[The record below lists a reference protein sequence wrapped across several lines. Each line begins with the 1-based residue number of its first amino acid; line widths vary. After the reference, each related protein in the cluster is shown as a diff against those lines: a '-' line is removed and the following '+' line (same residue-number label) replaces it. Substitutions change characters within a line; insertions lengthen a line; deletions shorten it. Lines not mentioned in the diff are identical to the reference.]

1 VDGCHLSRDKLQGD
15 GEGCDLKTSDYL
27 KKYGV
32 RLKKHLGQVF
42 LSDDRIAKRIVK
54 AAELTPEDVVVEIGA
69 GAGTLTEELAK
80 TGARV
85 IAYEIDESLAPI
97 LQERLSKYPNV
108 ELRFEDFLKAK
119 NVPEGAICVSNI
131 PYSITG
137 PLMEKIIEWKFKRA
151 IVMIQKEVGERILA
165 KPGKK
170 TYGYLSVVVQT
181 FYEVKKLF
189 DVSRSCFVPNPEV
202 DSTVV
207 DLKRKP
213 VDLDFEKF
221 KKFVS
226 MIFAKKRKTLKNNLR
241 PFLSI
246 FEGVDLSRR
255 AEQLT
260 VEEIVELYEKWRR
273 ALECSRG

>member
-1 VDGCHLSRDKLQGD
+1 VDGCHLSRDKLQSD
-15 GEGCDLKTSDYL
+15 GEGRDLKTSDYL

-32 RLKKHLGQVF
+32 KLKKHLGQVF

-54 AAELTPEDVVVEIGA
+54 EVGLTPEDVVVEIGA

-85 IAYEIDESLAPI
+85 IAYEIDESLAPV
-97 LQERLSKYPNV
+97 LRERLSKYPNV

-119 NVPEGAICVSNI
+119 DIPEGAICVSNI

-137 PLMEKIIEWKFKRA
+137 PIMEKIIEWKFKRA
-151 IVMIQKEVGERILA
+151 IVMVQKEVGERILA

-226 MIFAKKRKTLKNNLR
+226 MIFAKKRKTLKNNLK

>member
-1 VDGCHLSRDKLQGD
+1 M
-15 GEGCDLKTSDYL
+15 KTSDYL

-54 AAELTPEDVVVEIGA
+54 AADLTPEDVVVEIGA

-85 IAYEIDESLAPI
+85 IAYEIDKSLAPI

-108 ELRFEDFLKAK
+108 ELRFEDFLKAED
-119 NVPEGAICVSNI
+119 VPEDTICVSNI

-137 PLMEKIIEWKFKRA
+137 PIMEKIIEWKFKRA
-151 IVMIQKEVGERILA
+151 IVMVQKEVGERILA

-221 KKFVS
+221 RKFVS
-226 MIFAKKRKTLKNNLR
+226 IVFAKKRKTLKNNLR
-241 PFLSI
+241 PFLSA

-260 VEEIVELYEKWRR
+260 VEEIVEFYEKWRR
-273 ALECSRG
+273 SLECSKE